1 MDGTGPWVGR
11 ALPRFP
17 GVRRIAVL
25 RGSGLGDLVQSL
37 PAAEALA
44 AAYPDATLSLLGMP
58 SHVALLSGR
67 PTPFSSLVELPVH
80 RGVRDGSEDPA
91 ATARFLQWA
100 RAQRFDLAVQ
110 LHGGGRNSNP
120 FLLELGARHTVGSR
134 TEDAPELERWRPF
147 LHLQHEVLRGLEVV
161 ALAGAAPVGLEPRLA
176 LQPDEQRARHQRG
189 VGSPTVVVH
198 AGATDPRRHWP
209 LEHFAAVV
217 TAVVAE
223 GVRVQLVGDRG
234 EANLAEALGRLVDD
248 PDGLLTSRVGTQS
261 LGGPDGLVAT
271 LAAADVVLANDSG
284 PRHVAA
290 AVGTRTVGIYWVGN
304 VVTAA
309 PLGRS
314 RHRVQ
319 VGFATSCPVCG
330 RDLTEPGWTAERCEH
345 DPSIVA
351 GVDPGRVL
359 ADVRALLAD
368 AVQERRMAADA
379 GTGGTHEPV
388 G

>member
-1 MDGTGPWVGR
+1 VDGTDRWVGVGC
-11 ALPRFP
+11 PRFP

-44 AAYPDATLSLLGMP
+44 AAYPDAELTLLGMP
-58 SHVALLSGR
+58 AHVALLADR
-67 PTPFSSLVELPVH
+67 PSPFRHLVELPV
-80 RGVRDGSEDPA
+80 RPGVRAGTEDPA
-91 ATARFLQWA
+91 ATAAFLAWA
-100 RAQRFDLAVQ
+100 RTQRFDLAVQ

-134 TEDAPELERWRPF
+134 TDDAPALERSRPF

-161 ALAGAAPVGLEPRLA
+161 GLAGAEPVGLEPRLA
-176 LQPDEQRARHQRG
+176 LLPAEQEQRDAARSG
-189 VGSPTVVVH
+189 PPVVVVH
-198 AGATDPRRHWP
+198 PGATDPRRHWP
-209 LEHFAAVV
+209 VERFAAVV
-217 TAVVAE
+217 DALVGE
-223 GVRVQLVGDRG
+223 GVRVQLVGDAG
-234 EANLAEALGRLVDD
+234 EVALAERLLAAVDD
-248 PDGLLTSRVGTQS
+248 PDGWVTSAVGTQRMAE
-261 LGGPDGLVAT
+261 LAAT

-290 AVGTRTVGIYWVGN
+290 ALRTRTVGVYWVGN

-319 VGFATSCPVCG
+319 VGFTTHCPVCG

-351 GVDPGRVL
+351 DVDPGRVL

-368 AVQERRMAADA
+368 AVQERRQAA
-379 GTGGTHEPV
+379 GTRTGEADGQA

>member
-1 MDGTGPWVGR
+1 VGVG
-11 ALPRFP
+11 APPFA

-44 AAYPDATLSLLGMP
+44 AAYPGAELTLLGMP
-58 SHVALLSGR
+58 SHLALLSDR
-67 PTPFSSLVELPVH
+67 PSPYRSLVELPVWP
-80 RGVRDGSEDPA
+80 GVRDGVENRA
-91 ATARFLQWA
+91 ATTAFLSWA

-120 FLLELGARHTVGSR
+120 FLLDLRARHTVGSR
-134 TEDAPELERWRPF
+134 TEDAPRLERTRPF

-161 ALAGAAPVGLEPRLA
+161 ALAGATPVGLEPRLR
-176 LQPDEQRARHQRG
+176 LRPDEQDLRDAASG
-189 VGSPTVVVH
+189 GPPLVVVH

-209 LEHFAAVV
+209 VHRFAAVV
-217 TAVVAE
+217 NALVAD
-223 GVRVQLVGDRG
+223 GVRVELVGDAG
-234 EANLAEALGRLVDD
+234 ETELAESLLGAVHD
-248 PDGLLTSRVGTQS
+248 PDGRVTSRVGAQELS
-261 LGGPDGLVAT
+261 GLVAT

-314 RHRVQ
+314 RHRIQ
-319 VGFATSCPVCG
+319 VGFTTCCPVCG
-330 RDLTEPGWTAERCEH
+330 TDLTEPGWTAERCEH
-345 DPSIVA
+345 DLSIVA
-351 GVDPGRVL
+351 DVDPGRVL

-368 AVQERRMAADA
+368 ALLERHGPA
-379 GTGGTHEPV
+379 GAMTGG
-388 G
+388 GADGQAG

>member
-1 MDGTGPWVGR
+1 MDVTRSWVGR
-11 ALPRFP
+11 AGPRFP
-17 GVRRIAVL
+17 DVRRVAVL

-44 AAYPDATLSLLGMP
+44 AAYPDAALTLLGTP
-58 SHVALLSGR
+58 GHLALLADR
-67 PTPFSSLVELPVH
+67 PSPYRTLLALPA
-80 RGVRDGSEDPA
+80 RPGVQAGIEDPA
-91 ATARFLQWA
+91 ATDAFLAHA

-110 LHGGGRNSNP
+110 LHGGGRNANP

-161 ALAGAAPVGLEPRLA
+161 ALAGAEPVGLEPRIHLRPA
-176 LQPDEQRARHQRG
+176 EQEQRDGARG
-189 VGSPTVVVH
+189 GPPTVVVH
-198 AGATDPRRHWP
+198 PGASDPRRHWP
-209 LEHFAAVV
+209 VERFAAVV
-217 TAVVAE
+217 TALVAD
-223 GVRVQLVGDRG
+223 GVRVELVGDAG
-234 EANLAEALGRLVDD
+234 EVGLARALLAAVDD
-248 PDGLLTSRVGTQS
+248 PDRRVRSRVGEQD
-261 LGGPDGLVAT
+261 LGALVAT

-290 AVGTRTVGIYWVGN
+290 AVGTRTVGVYWVGN

-319 VGFATSCPVCG
+319 VGFTSRCPVCG

-351 GVDPGRVL
+351 DVDPQRVL

-368 AVQERRMAADA
+368 AVRERRTTTT
-379 GTGGTHEPV
+379 TGG
-388 G
+388 GRGQAG